1 MEEHI
6 ETITHREDIV
16 NANVMLVALFV
27 ALALALALA
36 LTLAAALFFEP
47 VGLPIARTMARR
59 WGDACGCDDK
69 CKASTLGGF
78 MGWRG

>member
-16 NANVMLVALFV
+16 NANVTLVALFV

-47 VGLPIARTMARR
+47 VGLPIARTMARM

-69 CKASTLGGF
+69 CKASTLGWF